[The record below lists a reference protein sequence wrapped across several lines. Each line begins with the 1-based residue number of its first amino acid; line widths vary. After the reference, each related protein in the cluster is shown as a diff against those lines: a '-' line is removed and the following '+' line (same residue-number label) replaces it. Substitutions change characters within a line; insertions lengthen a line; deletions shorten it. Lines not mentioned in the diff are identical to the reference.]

1 MPGAVLELQ
10 VPDSSTWFGKTVTVK
25 ELRFYNSHPVLF
37 LEGIENREDAE
48 TLIKAILLIDQNLEE
63 LPVEP
68 DAWYDQQLVG
78 LNVVRDGVEVGSI
91 IRVEHF
97 PAHDMLIVLT
107 KEEIEVMVPFVKA
120 FVPSVDIATKT
131 VTVTPPQGLFEE
143 IVGE

>member
-1 MPGAVLELQ
+1 M
-10 VPDSSTWFGKTVTVK
+10 
-25 ELRFYNSHPVLF
+25 
-37 LEGIENREDAE
+37 
-48 TLIKAILLIDQNLEE
+48 
-63 LPVEP
+63 
-68 DAWYDQQLVG
+68 
-78 LNVVRDGVEVGSI
+78 VRDGVEVGSI

>member
-1 MPGAVLELQ
+1 
-10 VPDSSTWFGKTVTVK
+10 
-25 ELRFYNSHPVLF
+25 
-37 LEGIENREDAE
+37 
-48 TLIKAILLIDQNLEE
+48 
-63 LPVEP
+63 
-68 DAWYDQQLVG
+68 
-78 LNVVRDGVEVGSI
+78 
-91 IRVEHF
+91 VEHF